1 MIYLRCISDHILK
14 ATHVPRTHHA
24 SVTNLTKGVFPIGG
38 TRIFPQPSPHTSRD
52 TSIPLFYGYWP
63 LATQRQP
70 ALTPNAQLWPQSAA
84 IRHFTSAQQFGTL
97 QPPRKRHLHTNSP
110 EPRSTFRSLP
120 RPQGLGCPVV
130 AFSCSV
136 HHYQQFDSS
145 PMLTTTSFG
154 WNYHDL
160 SASPPPSNHLP
171 SHPACD

>member
-1 MIYLRCISDHILK
+1 MLLLLTSQRGCFPSGALASSHNLRLTRHETRQSPYFM
-14 ATHVPRTHHA
+14 ATDLR
-24 SVTNLTKGVFPIGG
+24 
-38 TRIFPQPSPHTSRD
+38 QPK
-52 TSIPLFYGYWP
+52 
-63 LATQRQP
+63 RQP

-154 WNYHDL
+154 WNYYDL
-160 SASPPPSNHLP
+160 IASPPPSNHLP